1 MNDPQPE
8 GHMASYIGR
17 RKFLATLGGAA
28 ATWPL
33 AGRAQQAG
41 KTPRVGYIRA
51 GTPNNDQVREEFVRG
66 MRDLGYVEGRN
77 ITYAFR
83 YYGDDIESIP
93 SLINALLSAKVD
105 VIVAGGAP
113 AIRAAQAATQSI
125 PIVMGAVSDPL
136 GIGLIAGLARPGGNT
151 TGLSI
156 LSTELTVKR
165 LELLREVMPQ
175 AVRIAILQ
183 QPANPGHSIF
193 IKEIE
198 TTAGLLGFI
207 YRFWEARGSE
217 DFAPSFALM
226 RAWPADAIFVLDDA
240 SFIAARAGMGAAAG
254 HRMPLICGFR
264 EMAEAGCLL
273 SYSVSL
279 KATWY
284 RSATFVDKILKGAK
298 PADLPVEQGT
308 KFEFVVNL
316 KTARALGF
324 DVSPILLARADEVI
338 E

>member
-1 MNDPQPE
+1 MK
-8 GHMASYIGR
+8 R
-17 RKFLATLGGAA
+17 RAFITLLGGAGVA
-28 ATWPL
+28 WPL
-33 AGRAQQAG
+33 AARAQAG
-41 KTPRVGYIRA
+41 KIPRVGYIRA

-77 ITYAFR
+77 ITYEFR
-83 YYGDDIESIP
+83 YYGDDVESIP
-93 SLINALLSAKVD
+93 SLINDLLRAKVD

-113 AIRAAQAATQSI
+113 AIRAAQTATQSI

-175 AVRIAILQ
+175 AVRIAVLK
-183 QPANPGHSIF
+183 QPANPGHPIF

-198 TTAGLLGFI
+198 PTAGLLGFI
-207 YRFWEARGSE
+207 YRIWEARGSE

-240 SFIAARAGMGAAAG
+240 SFIAARAGMAAAAAG
-254 HRMPLICGFR
+254 HRLPLICGFR
-264 EMAEAGCLL
+264 EMAG
-273 SYSVSL
+273 
-279 KATWY
+279 
-284 RSATFVDKILKGAK
+284 
-298 PADLPVEQGT
+298 
-308 KFEFVVNL
+308 
-316 KTARALGF
+316 ARA
-324 DVSPILLARADEVI
+324 SARPRS
-338 E
+338 